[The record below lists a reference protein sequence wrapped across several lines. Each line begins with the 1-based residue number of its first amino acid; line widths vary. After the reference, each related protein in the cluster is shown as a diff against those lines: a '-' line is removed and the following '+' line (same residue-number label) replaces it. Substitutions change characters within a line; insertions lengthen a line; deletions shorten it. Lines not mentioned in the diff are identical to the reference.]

1 MRGNV
6 ELASYSNPQGEF
18 ARGWKV
24 LTASALGVTCGVT
37 AIPIYTIGAFI
48 GPLEQAYGWSRGSIQ
63 SATIFAYGAVVIAGP
78 LAGGLV
84 DKIGARR
91 VAIWSV
97 LGISLAVASS
107 AFLAQTLFG
116 LYLAYTLVGI
126 LGAGT
131 SPAVWTR
138 AITSWFDKR
147 RGLAL
152 GLTLMGTGIFATL
165 GPRYV
170 TWAIEAFDWRIGY
183 LALALVPLAVVLPVV
198 MLWFHERPSTS
209 TNGVSSDQTRDGMTL
224 AEALG
229 TTPFWIIAISFLIFS
244 TVISGFIANFIPM
257 LTDTGLSPAD
267 AAARAGLIGLAVITG
282 RIVTGL
288 VLDHVRAPIV
298 STTIMF
304 LPAIGS
310 LIWGLGLSDDGG
322 ALFAAVLVGLAA
334 GAEFDLVAYMTARYF
349 GLKNYGKLTGILF
362 SSVIAGGAIG
372 PMLFGY
378 GYDIFG
384 SYSPVLQAGGIVF
397 ALTAFSQ
404 LFLGPYPES
413 TSSRAPQ

>member
-1 MRGNV
+1 V
-6 ELASYSNPQGEF
+6 EIASNGNPQSEL

-37 AIPIYTIGAFI
+37 AIPIYTIGAFV

-63 SATIFAYGAVVIAGP
+63 SATIFAYGAVVVAGP
-78 LAGGLV
+78 MAGGLV
-84 DKIGARR
+84 DKFGARR

-107 AFLAQTLFG
+107 ALLAQGLVG
-116 LYLAYTLVGI
+116 LYLSYALVGI

-138 AITSWFDKR
+138 AITGWFEKR

-170 TWAIEAFDWRIGY
+170 TWAIEDFGWRVGY
-183 LALALVPLAVVLPVV
+183 LALALIPLAVVLPVV
-198 MLWFHERPSTS
+198 LLWFHERPSVTK
-209 TNGVSSDQTRDGMTL
+209 NVAAPVQTTVGASL
-224 AEALG
+224 AEAFA
-229 TTPFWIIAISFLIFS
+229 TRPFWIIAITYLIFS
-244 TVISGFIANFIPM
+244 TVVSGFIANFIPM
-257 LTDTGLSPAD
+257 LTDAGVSPAG
-267 AAARAGLIGLAVITG
+267 AAARAGMIGLAVITG
-282 RIVTGL
+282 RILTGL
-288 VLDHVRAPIV
+288 ILDQVRAPAV
-298 STTIMF
+298 SAAIMI
-304 LPAIGS
+304 LPAFGC
-310 LIWGLGLSDDGG
+310 LIWGLGLSGDSGP
-322 ALFAAVLVGLAA
+322 LLAAILVGLAA

-372 PMLFGY
+372 PMLLGY
-378 GYDIFG
+378 GRDVFA
-384 SYSPVLQAGGIVF
+384 SYSPVLLAAAAVF
-397 ALTAFSQ
+397 VLTSFAQ
-404 LFLGPYPES
+404 LFLGPYPER
-413 TSSRAPQ
+413 SSPLASR